1 MIFVMLLRKVMKM
14 KPKFRAKTLGSN
26 DWVYGN
32 YITMFNQPKLSET
45 TINHYIYDGITYHI
59 IDITTLCQCVGN
71 ITEISLNKVKGY
83 YTRTFKEVELYIGD
97 IIMGEIECESV
108 DGFSHSEY
116 AKYLVDWDEE
126 NWAIGFRYIN
136 HSGELCSELY
146 SLNDIA
152 LDSMWLVGNKF
163 DNKNFN
169 YR

>member
-26 DWVYGN
+26 DWVYGS
-32 YITMFNQPKLSET
+32 YITVFNQSKLFET
-45 TINHYIYDGITYHI
+45 IVNHYIYDGIT
-59 IDITTLCQCVGN
+59 
-71 ITEISLNKVKGY
+71 Y

-97 IIMGEIECESV
+97 IVGGHIEFESL
-108 DGFSHSEY
+108 DGFSHCKY
-116 AKYLVDWDEE
+116 AKYLVEWGEE
-126 NWAIGFRYIN
+126 NWTIGFRYIN